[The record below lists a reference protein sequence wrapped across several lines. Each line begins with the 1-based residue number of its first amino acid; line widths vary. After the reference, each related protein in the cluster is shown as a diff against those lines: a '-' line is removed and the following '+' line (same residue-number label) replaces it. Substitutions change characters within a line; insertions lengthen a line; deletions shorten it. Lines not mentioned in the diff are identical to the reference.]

1 MTFTIEEEAKAIVL
15 WSFRNNP
22 TLENIH
28 EGEESDI
35 PDNISR
41 IKEEEMKKIMKYAVD
56 EVSFYLWLKMKRPL
70 VYKTLIYFGL
80 QMTTAWDRPRN
91 PWNMYQNLM
100 KSFRE

>member
-1 MTFTIEEEAKAIVL
+1 MKKKIDKKILEKIDKLTFTIEEEAKAIVL

-41 IKEEEMKKIMKYAVD
+41 TKEEEMKKIMKYAVD
-56 EVSFYLWLKMKRPL
+56 EVSFYS
-70 VYKTLIYFGL
+70 YANI
-80 QMTTAWDRPRN
+80 
-91 PWNMYQNLM
+91 
-100 KSFRE
+100 